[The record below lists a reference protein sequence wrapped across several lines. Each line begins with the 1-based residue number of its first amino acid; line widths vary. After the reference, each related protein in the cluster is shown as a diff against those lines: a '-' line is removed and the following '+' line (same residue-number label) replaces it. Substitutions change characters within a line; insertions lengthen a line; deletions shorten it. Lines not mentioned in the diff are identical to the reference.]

1 MLREETLGG
10 GDEEFK
16 RFAIDGSVDDGL
28 FWGGGSVEAEG
39 AGLLRFLV
47 EALLFWN
54 QALTVLVSL
63 ECER

>member
-47 EALLFWN
+47 EALLF
-54 QALTVLVSL
+54 
-63 ECER
+63 